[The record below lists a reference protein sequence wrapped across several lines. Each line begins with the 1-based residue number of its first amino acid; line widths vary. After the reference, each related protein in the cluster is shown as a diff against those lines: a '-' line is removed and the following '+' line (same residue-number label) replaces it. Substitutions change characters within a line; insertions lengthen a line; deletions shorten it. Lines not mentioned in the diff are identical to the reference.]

1 MKESDED
8 AALLHL
14 YNPFIIKKS
23 FSDRKK
29 SVQVK
34 NDPRHSL
41 SLSGPPGSGSLIEKT
56 NDWNSFRKNRP
67 LLCLTFHL
75 ESCVGNVQLSS
86 ERDFFNG
93 SSIINRFMGEMRRR
107 EGKGSVTTHFVCRP
121 IFETILRYLS
131 NAEYMSTSSRKIDV
145 SITSKRQKCWPRN
158 SKESNLIKTG
168 MTFSLN

>member
-1 MKESDED
+1 MTRTLPFYTSIT
-8 AALLHL
+8 LLL
-14 YNPFIIKKS
+14 SKS
-23 FSDRKK
+23 LFRTE
-29 SVQVK
+29 K
-34 NDPRHSL
+34 NQFKLKTILGTLSHSQD
-41 SLSGPPGSGSLIEKT
+41 PPGSGSLMEKT

-75 ESCVGNVQLSS
+75 ESCVRNVQLSS

-121 IFETILRYLS
+121 IFETIMSYLS